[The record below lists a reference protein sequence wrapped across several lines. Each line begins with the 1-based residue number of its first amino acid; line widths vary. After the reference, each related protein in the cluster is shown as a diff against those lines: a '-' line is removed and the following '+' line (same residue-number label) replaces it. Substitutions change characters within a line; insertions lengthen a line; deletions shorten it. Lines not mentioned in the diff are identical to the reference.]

1 MPSNVHSSSQPVAHT
16 KHVARV
22 GIFWVPQ
29 VRQCSPQ
36 LGANIMY
43 SIASVMEQQGARE
56 ADVRKQAR
64 PMLSKA

>member
-1 MPSNVHSSSQPVAHT
+1 M
-16 KHVARV
+16 
-22 GIFWVPQ
+22 PQ